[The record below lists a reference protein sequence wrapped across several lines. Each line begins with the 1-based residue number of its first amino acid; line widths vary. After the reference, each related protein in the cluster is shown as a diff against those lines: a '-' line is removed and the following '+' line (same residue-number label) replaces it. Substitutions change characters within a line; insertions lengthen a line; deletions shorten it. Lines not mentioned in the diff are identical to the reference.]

1 MACPGAVTGLRDAL
15 GLSATCPC
23 VVLSVPENGS
33 QLHPLLP
40 ASLVSPT
47 FLRAALL
54 RLRRWLACVLFSFA
68 YLGFWQVCASLHE
81 LVGYLH

>member
-1 MACPGAVTGLRDAL
+1 MACPGAVAGLRDAL
-15 GLSATCPC
+15 GLSANCPC

-47 FLRAALL
+47 FLRVALL
-54 RLRRWLACVLFSFA
+54 RRRKWLPCVLFSFA
-68 YLGFWQVCASLHE
+68 YLEFWQVCASLHE